1 VTLDRLE
8 ERELVERARLE
19 PAAFGE
25 LYRRHLPTVQCF
37 ALSRLGNPADAEDVA
52 SDVFERALRAIGR
65 YRYTGVPFG
74 AWLLRIAAH
83 AVVDHCRR
91 RRWHV
96 DLDDLDLENIAA
108 PGCLEDLVAGQEQ
121 LRRALALRP
130 MPASQRA
137 VLALRFGE
145 DLDMAEVAERIGRT
159 VGAVKLL
166 QHRALMRVRAELA
179 RDRDALELAS

>member
-1 VTLDRLE
+1 VSLDRLE
-8 ERELVERARLE
+8 ERELVERAKHD
-19 PAAFGE
+19 ASAFGE
-25 LYRRHLPTVQCF
+25 LYRRHVPIVHRF
-37 ALSRLGNPADAEDVA
+37 ALARLGNPADAEDVT
-52 SDVFERALRAIGR
+52 SDVFLRALGAIER

-74 AWLLRIAAH
+74 AWLLQIAAH

-91 RRWHV
+91 RRRHV
-96 DLDDLDLENIAA
+96 DLDDEDLENIAA
-108 PGCLEDLVAGQEQ
+108 PGCLEDLVARREQ

-130 MPASQRA
+130 LPASQRA

-179 RDRDALELAS
+179 RDRDGLELAS